1 MTIVEFFSET
11 WKAAENISTG
21 NVVVTSDAFDRGI
34 AKAVSGNTN
43 IVGICQ
49 RPIASG
55 STGPVLI
62 AGEGIVNV
70 GSNLVS
76 KGDLLMASTE
86 PGVAVTATG
95 VEYYGQICGMAL
107 ETGTGIIK
115 VLAFHI

>member
-1 MTIVEFFSET
+1 MYQGFASV
-11 WKAAENISTG
+11 WQAAEDIGTG
-21 NVVVTSDAFDRGI
+21 HVVVTSDAFDRGI

-49 RPIASG
+49 RSIASG
-55 STGPVLI
+55 YAGSVLVF
-62 AGEGIVNV
+62 GEGIVNV

-107 ETGTGIIK
+107 ETGTGLVK
-115 VLAFHI
+115 VLVMHL

>member
-1 MTIVEFFSET
+1 VTQIG
-11 WKAAENISTG
+11 TG
-21 NVVVTSDAFDRGI
+21 HVVVTSNAFDRGI

-43 IVGICQ
+43 IVGISQ
-49 RPIASG
+49 RAISSG
-55 STGPVLI
+55 SVGSILI
-62 AGEGIVNV
+62 YGEGYVNV

-107 ETGTGIIK
+107 ETGTGVVK
-115 VLAFHI
+115 VLVMHL